1 MQRVPDIVISSL
13 DLQRLEEL
21 LDRLPATTQGV
32 GLLQAELAR
41 AEVREPQQM
50 PDNVVTMNS
59 KVAFEIEASGERF
72 ERTLC
77 YPRDAGNAEA
87 VSILAP
93 MGCALLGLAVGQ
105 TIDWPLPTGK
115 TSSVRVIEITYQPE
129 RAGDFAL

>member
-1 MQRVPDIVISSL
+1 MERVPDIVISSL

-21 LDRLPATTQGV
+21 LDRLPASAPEA

-59 KVAFEIEASGERF
+59 TVTFEIEESGERF

-77 YPRDAGNAEA
+77 YPREAGKSDA

-93 MGCALLGLAVGQ
+93 LGCALLGLTVGQ
-105 TIDWPLPTGK
+105 SIQWPLPTGK
-115 TSSVRVIEITYQPE
+115 TGSVRVIEITYQPE
-129 RAGDFAL
+129 RAGNFTQ